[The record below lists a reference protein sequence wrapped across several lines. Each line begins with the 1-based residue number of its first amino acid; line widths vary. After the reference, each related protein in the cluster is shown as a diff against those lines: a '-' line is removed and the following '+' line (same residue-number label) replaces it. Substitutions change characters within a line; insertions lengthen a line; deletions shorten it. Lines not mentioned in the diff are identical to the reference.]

1 MATLEITVSNKKTGA
16 VKVRETFEMDDATAR
31 LFLEQF
37 EKMLASFEKPIRVVK
52 TITPGGVITIDVM
65 TQPYPSPPPI
75 VSPSFEEMYRR
86 ALPAPKKEILT

>member
-16 VKVRETFEMDDATAR
+16 IKVRETFEMDDATAR

-65 TQPYPSPPPI
+65 TQPYPSPPS

-86 ALPAPKKEILT
+86 ALPAPKEESLT

>member
-16 VKVRETFEMDDATAR
+16 IKVREIFEMDDTTAR

-37 EKMLASFEKPIRVVK
+37 EKMLANFEKPIRVVK
-52 TITPGGVITIDVM
+52 TITPGGVIMIDVM
-65 TQPYPSPPPI
+65 TQPYPSPPPS

-86 ALPAPKKEILT
+86 ALPAPKEEILP